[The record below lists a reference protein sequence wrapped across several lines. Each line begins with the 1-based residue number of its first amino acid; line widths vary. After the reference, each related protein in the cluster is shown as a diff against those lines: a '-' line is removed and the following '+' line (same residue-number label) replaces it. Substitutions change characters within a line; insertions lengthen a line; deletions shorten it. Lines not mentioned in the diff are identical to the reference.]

1 MRRIKGLPEISAQ
14 PFTDMSQAVSFA
26 HDIIQHEWSVGIR
39 LEFNYL
45 AHMGEA
51 YIAKKKQYDFILS
64 AFQKAEQIVQVDIRK
79 RCLPSR

>member
-1 MRRIKGLPEISAQ
+1 
-14 PFTDMSQAVSFA
+14 MSQAVSFA

-51 YIAKKKQYDFILS
+51 YIARAKKQYDTILS
-64 AFQKAEQIVQVDIRK
+64 AFQKAEQIVQVDIPEK
-79 RCLPSR
+79 MPAEQVSRALCKIVLNNP